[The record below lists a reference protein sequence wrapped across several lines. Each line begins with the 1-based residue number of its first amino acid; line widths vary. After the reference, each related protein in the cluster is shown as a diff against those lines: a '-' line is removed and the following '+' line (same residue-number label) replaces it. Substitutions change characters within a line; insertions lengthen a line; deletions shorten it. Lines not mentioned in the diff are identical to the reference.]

1 MSTNK
6 LKDVQ
11 LFFKDR
17 LKGRVKNASSYKE
30 YSSKFS
36 LDFINYDLYD
46 TDICKITQLIV
57 DTEKLTSLS
66 IRLSDSLTDKTILNR
81 LLRKISLKRQFTSL
95 SFYIKY
101 LQDDLLDIFI
111 EFIGKLENTLNYL
124 EIIIKYEDSNKES
137 ETLKKIL
144 ISLIKNEDSGI
155 TDLIFNQCRFNT
167 EENLKLLNDY
177 IQKNKNKLKNL
188 GVSKKKI
195 FNDEFTIDITHLQKV
210 DLSQSNISTVLFLPL
225 DVLNLSNNNISKFG
239 LENIANN
246 LKKQSCTLKKLNLS
260 NNFIGNEGC
269 FILG

>member
-1 MSTNK
+1 MSSNK

-11 LFFKDR
+11 LFFKGK
-17 LKGRVKNASSYKE
+17 LKNRVKNISEYKE

-36 LDFINYDLYD
+36 LDLIKYDLYD
-46 TDICKITQLIV
+46 TDISKITQLIV

-66 IRLSDSLTDKTILNR
+66 IRLSDSLTDKTILNK

-101 LQDDLLDIFI
+101 LKNDLLDIFI
-111 EFIGKLENTLNYL
+111 EFIGKLENTLNSL
-124 EIIIKYEDSNKES
+124 EINIKYEDPNKES

-144 ISLIKNEDSGI
+144 ISLINNENSGI
-155 TDLIFNQCRFNT
+155 TDLLFTQCRFNS
-167 EENLKLLNDY
+167 EENLRLLNDY

-195 FNDEFTIDITHLQKV
+195 FNDEFVLDITHLQKV
-210 DLSQSNISTVLFLPL
+210 DLSQNNISTVLFFPI
-225 DVLNLSNNNISKFG
+225 DILNLSNNNISKLG

-260 NNFIGNEGC
+260 NNFI
-269 FILG
+269 